1 MNFLDWIVIAVYVAG
16 LLGISYYLS
25 KGQKT
30 TQDYYLGARTFKWWQ
45 IGLST
50 MATQLGAVS
59 FISAP
64 AFVGF
69 REGGGLKWL
78 TYEFAVP
85 LAMIFLIMIIFPP
98 LYRSGFVS
106 IYEYLEKRFGGSTR
120 LILSAVFQFS
130 RAFAAGIT
138 VYAVAL
144 ILAAVFGIPLWIN
157 IVIAGLIALVYD
169 YMGGMKAVVI
179 SDVIQMAIL
188 SVGIFICGW
197 YALDLI
203 EGWNV
208 FVQNI
213 EVSRLSVIDFSN
225 TGIGSNEE
233 FGFWPMIVGGFFLY
247 AAYYG
252 CDQSQAQRMLSAQDM
267 GNVRKALM
275 FNGLVRFP
283 LVLLYCGMGLLIGT
297 YALMSPSFASQI
309 PADQPDYL
317 VPVFIVEHL
326 PHGVIGLL
334 IVAIFSAAMSSLDS
348 ALNSLSAATVE
359 DLILR
364 KKDTEELSSDQQM
377 KYSKITTLGWGVVC
391 IVLAFSAG
399 NIAETVIEA
408 INKMGSLFYGPIIAT
423 FTLAI
428 LTNRTNTYG
437 MNFGIIGG
445 VLFNFVLWIFFSD
458 MVFWFWWNFTG
469 FAVTCIIA
477 YGYSLFYKHGHS
489 PQLVKLSAIKY
500 RPQETMILGGYFVLI
515 ILFSSSLA
523 VL

>member
-1 MNFLDWIVIAVYVAG
+1 MNVFDWLVVAAYIAG

-25 KGQKT
+25 KGQET
-30 TQDYYLGARTFKWWQ
+30 TNDYYLGGRTFRWWQ
-45 IGLST
+45 VGLST

-85 LAMIFLIMIIFPP
+85 LAMIFLIVIIYPP

-120 LILSAVFQFS
+120 LILSCVFQFS

-138 VYAVAL
+138 VYAIAI
-144 ILAAVFGIPLWIN
+144 ILSAVFGIPIWMN
-157 IVIAGLIALVYD
+157 ILIAGFIALIYD

-179 SDVIQMAIL
+179 SDVLQMAIL
-188 SVGIFICGW
+188 SVGIIICGW

-203 EGWNV
+203 DGWNV

-213 EVSRLSVIDFSN
+213 DSSRLNVVDFSN
-225 TGIGSNEE
+225 TGIGSNQE
-233 FGFWPMIVGGFFLY
+233 FGFWPMVIGGFFLY
-247 AAYYG
+247 SSYYG
-252 CDQSQAQRMLSAQDM
+252 CDQSQAQRMLSAKDL

-275 FNGLVRFP
+275 FNGLIRFP
-283 LVLLYCGMGLLIGT
+283 LVLLYCFMGLLIGT
-297 YALMSPSFASQI
+297 YAMMAPSFAGQI
-309 PADQPDYL
+309 PADRPDYL
-317 VPVFIVEHL
+317 VPVFIVEYL
-326 PHGVIGLL
+326 PPGIIGLL

-364 KKDTEELSSDQQM
+364 NKNREELSSAEQM
-377 KYSKITTLGWGVVC
+377 KYSKITTLGWGIVC
-391 IVLAFSAG
+391 IILAFSAG
-399 NIAETVIEA
+399 SIADTIIEA

-423 FTLAI
+423 FVLAI
-428 LTNRTNTYG
+428 LTNRTNTVG
-437 MNFGIIGG
+437 MNLGIISG
-445 VLFNFVLWIFFSD
+445 VLFNFVLWVFFSD
-458 MVFWFWWNFTG
+458 VVFWFWWNFIG
-469 FAVTCIIA
+469 FTVTTLVA
-477 YGYSLFYKHGHS
+477 YSYSLVYEHGHT
-489 PQLVKLSAIKY
+489 PELVELSVIKY
-500 RPQETMILGGYFVLI
+500 RIPEAIVLGIYFIII
-515 ILFSSSLA
+515 ILFSSVIAIL
-523 VL
+523 